1 MHFSH
6 ESDIKPYSIRTN
18 LEDKLSNLTD
28 RMQGVYYDF
37 FVLFPIDKCKRK
49 WMGNGAYTNHVYT
62 FEMIIFH
69 MKGHTNIFSAIE
81 SIE

>member
-1 MHFSH
+1 
-6 ESDIKPYSIRTN
+6 
-18 LEDKLSNLTD
+18 
-28 RMQGVYYDF
+28 MQGVYYDF